1 MTLFEEIKQMYKE
14 INNTVNE
21 INRNIILLIEN
32 ANKILDYT
40 FNRIK
45 TEPFTCWW
53 DIHGKKKQVIQNQKE
68 NMK

>member
-32 ANKILDYT
+32 TNKTLDYT

-45 TEPFTCWW
+45 IEPFRF
-53 DIHGKKKQVIQNQKE
+53 
-68 NMK
+68 

>member
-1 MTLFEEIKQMYKE
+1 MYKE

-32 ANKILDYT
+32 TNKILDYT

-45 TEPFTCWW
+45 TEPFTC
-53 DIHGKKKQVIQNQKE
+53 
-68 NMK
+68 